1 MSMVV
6 NRRDLDFILYETL
19 GLESVLQSDRYADYD
34 RESLDA
40 ILDLCQTIAEDQF
53 LPCAG
58 KLDANEPKFVDGKV
72 ETIPELKEAIN
83 AYQEAGLCTSAYD
96 SEIGGMQLPWM
107 VDQALNGM
115 FVCCLLYTSPRPRD
129 S

>member
-19 GLESVLQSDRYADYD
+19 DLEGVLQSEKYTDHD

-40 ILDLCQTIAEDQF
+40 MLDLCQTIAEDQF

-58 KLDANEPKFVDGKV
+58 
-72 ETIPELKEAIN
+72 
-83 AYQEAGLCTSAYD
+83 
-96 SEIGGMQLPWM
+96 
-107 VDQALNGM
+107 
-115 FVCCLLYTSPRPRD
+115 CLLYTSD
-129 S
+129 AADE